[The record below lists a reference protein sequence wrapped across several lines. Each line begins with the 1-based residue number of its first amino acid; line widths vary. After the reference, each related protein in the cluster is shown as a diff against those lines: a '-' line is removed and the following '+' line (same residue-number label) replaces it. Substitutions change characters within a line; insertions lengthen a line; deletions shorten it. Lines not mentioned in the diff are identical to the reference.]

1 MPRHVEADGSTNL
14 NGSPTILLVM
24 VPGMGMRAA
33 DFQAN
38 GFIAAVEQ
46 RRWPVMVTLPEPEA
60 DAYLDGSAEVRLLR
74 DIEAAQRETGSSRV
88 WMAGISLG
96 CRAILGCV
104 RLRPDLAEGLM
115 LLTPYLASTG
125 LVAEVAR
132 TGGLRRWAETGRER
146 GEPDRAFLA
155 WLATTPPAT
164 LPRILMGHAQED
176 RFANTATMLADL
188 IPAERMIGV
197 PGGHD
202 WTSWISLWH
211 LMLEQDPFGLA
222 ASVAV

>member
-1 MPRHVEADGSTNL
+1 MPRRVEAAGSTTLTGN
-14 NGSPTILLVM
+14 PTILLVM
-24 VPGMGMRAA
+24 VPGMGMQAG
-33 DFQAN
+33 DFQAK

-46 RRWPVMVTLPEPEA
+46 RRWPVTVTTSEHKA
-60 DAYLDGSAEVRLLR
+60 DAYLDGSVEVRLLR
-74 DIEAAQRETGSSRV
+74 DIEEAQRATGTSRV

-104 RLRPDLAEGLM
+104 RLRPDLAEGLL

-125 LVAEVAR
+125 LIAEVAG
-132 TGGLRRWAETGRER
+132 TGGLRRWAEMSRER
-146 GEPDRAFLA
+146 DEPDRAFLT
-155 WLATTPPAT
+155 WLATTAPAR
-164 LPRILMGHAQED
+164 LPWMLVGHARED
-176 RFANTATMLADL
+176 RFANTAAMLADL

-202 WTSWISLWH
+202 WTSWTLLWH

-222 ASVAV
+222 ASEIV